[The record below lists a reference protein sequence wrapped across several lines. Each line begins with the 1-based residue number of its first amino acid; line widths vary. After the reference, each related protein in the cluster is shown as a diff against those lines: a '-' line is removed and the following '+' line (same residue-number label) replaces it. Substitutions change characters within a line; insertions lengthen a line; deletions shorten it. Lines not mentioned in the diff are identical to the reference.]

1 MSSETLSSSLSL
13 SGPLSALHQLWVST
27 SWVTTAADWLHWG
40 FTVKLARQPWA
51 GPRMTRVNLS
61 GHQGDMVSL
70 SGRDTDTSCINWVRR
85 CEGPVLASLIT
96 LNRRRKKTAPHK
108 GVALAPPLVDKLAS
122 CAGQRAQ
129 KARMDLP
136 KDRSSVCAKARLSMY
151 VTRASNTNCST
162 RASSSLQQR
171 TWVSS
176 ENRKTATTQGH
187 SSAARQNTLELNL
200 SLETA
205 KIL

>member
-1 MSSETLSSSLSL
+1 
-13 SGPLSALHQLWVST
+13 
-27 SWVTTAADWLHWG
+27 
-40 FTVKLARQPWA
+40 
-51 GPRMTRVNLS
+51 MTEVNLS
-61 GHQGDMVSL
+61 GRQGDMVCL
-70 SGRDTDTSCINWVRR
+70 RGVGTDTSRINWVRG

-96 LNRRRKKTAPHK
+96 LNGRREKTAPHK
-108 GVALAPPLVDKLAS
+108 GVALAPSCVDKLAS

-171 TWVSS
+171 TRVSS
-176 ENRKTATTQGH
+176 ENRKTATTPGH
-187 SSAARQNTLELNL
+187 SSATRQNTPELNL
-200 SLETA
+200 PLEMA
-205 KIL
+205 PIL